1 MYAAATCCSS
11 LECPAQIVK
20 HRIVQERCAVVIKG
34 SAVSIR
40 VARGLRER
48 YNVCEARG
56 GSMLMGKVV
65 RCDMLHVNVMFFVG
79 T

>member
-40 VARGLRER
+40 VARGLQGR
-48 YNVCEARG
+48 YDVCEG
-56 GSMLMGKVV
+56 GSVLMGKVV
-65 RCDMLHVNVMFFVG
+65 QCDMLHVNVMFFVG